1 MSVVGEFNAPLN
13 VHALIKLLD
22 KDGEPSGQAVL
33 AVHAPL
39 KAAAVQTETPAPR
52 PLACLAHF
60 AAVEFAMG
68 LVFTGLVY
76 VSGYLFLI
84 FVAICLG
91 ARIPY
96 SPLPPLSACL

>member
-1 MSVVGEFNAPLN
+1 
-13 VHALIKLLD
+13 
-22 KDGEPSGQAVL
+22 
-33 AVHAPL
+33 
-39 KAAAVQTETPAPR
+39 
-52 PLACLAHF
+52 
-60 AAVEFAMG
+60 MG